1 MGSETMRAMQPQT
14 PSYWSDALLTLRSVD
29 PVMGELAEIAY
40 PHCLQSRGDPF
51 TTLVRSIVGQQISVK
66 AADAIWARLLQ
77 AAGTNAQRP
86 QVTPGGVLGAERAL
100 ETVGLSGRKRAYLLQ
115 LAQWFANTPGLE
127 HQFSLLDD
135 EAVIRL
141 LVGQPGI
148 GRWTAE
154 MFLIFTLM
162 RPDIFP
168 VDDLGILK
176 AIDLHYPRS
185 LSAYRRQH
193 PGDSPAA
200 RRARAMRLAE
210 RWRPYRTV
218 ATWLLWRSLDPVP
231 VAY

>member
-1 MGSETMRAMQPQT
+1 MNPMHVQT
-14 PSYWSDALLTLRSVD
+14 PSYWHDALLALQAAD
-29 PVMGELAEIAY
+29 PVMGKLAKSAH

-66 AADAIWARLLQ
+66 AADAIWHRLLQ
-77 AAGTNAQRP
+77 AVGNGQHLP
-86 QVTPGGVLGAERAL
+86 HLTPSGLLGAHSAL
-100 ETVGLSGRKRAYLLQ
+100 ETVGLSGRKRAYLWQ
-115 LAQWFANTPGLE
+115 LAQWFVETPRLDE
-127 HQFSLLDD
+127 QLRLLNDND
-135 EAVIRL
+135 VITL

-185 LSAYRRQH
+185 LSAYRRHH

-200 RRARAMRLAE
+200 RRARALRLAE

-218 ATWLLWRSLDPVP
+218 ASWLLWRSLDPVP

>member
-1 MGSETMRAMQPQT
+1 
-14 PSYWSDALLTLRSVD
+14 LRSVD
-29 PVMGELAEIAY
+29 PVMGELAEIAH

>member
-1 MGSETMRAMQPQT
+1 MGSETMRAMHPQT
-14 PSYWSDALLTLRSVD
+14 PSYWNDALLALRSAD
-29 PVMGELAEIAY
+29 PVMGELAKIAH
-40 PHCLQSRGDPF
+40 PHRLESRGDPF

-77 AAGTNAQRP
+77 AAGAAARRP
-86 QVTPGGVLGAERAL
+86 QVTPDGILGAQKAL
-100 ETVGLSGRKRAYLLQ
+100 ETVGLSGRKRGYLLQ
-115 LAQWFANTPGLE
+115 LAQWFAENPGLE
-127 HQFSLLDD
+127 HQFHLLDD

-176 AIDLHYPRS
+176 AMDLHYPRA
-185 LSAYRRQH
+185 LSAYRRKH

-218 ATWLLWRSLDPVP
+218 ASWLLWRSLDPVP

>member
-1 MGSETMRAMQPQT
+1 MTLETPTYWNAALRTLQNADPIMGK
-14 PSYWSDALLTLRSVD
+14 
-29 PVMGELAEIAY
+29 LAEIAH

-66 AADAIWARLLQ
+66 AADAIWARLLE
-77 AAGTNAQRP
+77 AVGGSVPWPRISPASVLSAQS
-86 QVTPGGVLGAERAL
+86 AL

-115 LAQWFANTPGLE
+115 LAQWFAENPGLE
-127 HQFSLLDD
+127 HQFHLLDD

-141 LVGQPGI
+141 LAGQPGI

-154 MFLIFTLM
+154 MFLIFTLL

-185 LSAYRRQH
+185 LSAYRRQY

-200 RRARAMRLAE
+200 RRTRALRLAE

-218 ATWLLWRSLDPVP
+218 ASWLLWRSLDPVP